1 MPKPIDSAADRQESG
16 LSSKQHHHH
25 HHHQHKH
32 ASTVKSLYGTSDAA
46 ESSVSVVKLDDSND
60 HVLTVLHSE
69 DLQYP
74 DVEAL
79 VAGLNPQRAQDILMS
94 YRILSTLSQYLEETD
109 SWTFCL
115 LNNYDFQNNVRQFD
129 LDVAVVVGKRAE
141 HLLAEI
147 YAWNI
152 SRLKRMVT
160 NFSAYYSDE
169 ATILTV
175 LVFRVVSKYS
185 DLEFTLQLALSRATL
200 VKIHYEMAGLFAKL
214 PGGAESTQ
222 KDAGSTSRHNE
233 LVMAYR
239 HFVSQLLE
247 EIETTPFESV
257 QQELFQVVHDLK
269 SMFSKFSDSQMLK
282 SLESDSPNR
291 DDTFFDLSSSMASLS
306 QSTGRLPS
314 LAEEWQGSSHNRTMS
329 GSTTFSAMPSTKS
342 TTFSTMPSMKSSLSE
357 ELPSMMHAFEMAR
370 HREEHVQSHQPRQAM
385 SQSVDLA
392 IHPQPPATSLSGQTT
407 PPDTPGRG
415 ASHAPSEMYMTPGTN
430 SMTSSSII
438 SSPPSSISTAPV
450 RTQKWTAAPAPFKP
464 ASVAGSSSALV
475 KSGPDTGAM
484 NVKMI
489 CNRMMI
495 EVNGKFIDMQDWA
508 TSINSHAPQPAVTTA
523 SIPAVKPQSSSAPP
537 PPSQPAANAVAAP
550 SSYGLGT
557 ILQPWLRP
565 DAKAVT
571 PPQYSDDELESS
583 DQASFSKSAETTKST
598 ASKPGLAKPSSD
610 SPLALLRDGSLPGS
624 FRKPTRPLASGS
636 APTDGSAAAAGG
648 SIPASSV
655 SAAINSSSWIKGVI
669 GQAESQFGK
678 NYTTAMDFQGN

>member
-1 MPKPIDSAADRQESG
+1 MPKPTDSPADRQESG
-16 LSSKQHHHH
+16 LSSKQHQQHH

-32 ASTVKSLYGTSDAA
+32 ASSAKSLYKTCDAA

-79 VAGLNPQRAQDILMS
+79 VVGLNPQRAQDILMS

-152 SRLKRMVT
+152 PRLKRMVT

-175 LVFRVVSKYS
+175 LVFRIVSKYS

-239 HFVSQLLE
+239 HFVSQLLD

-291 DDTFFDLSSSMASLS
+291 DDTFFDLSSSTASLS

-314 LAEEWQGSSHNRTMS
+314 LAEEWQGSSHNRSMS

-342 TTFSTMPSMKSSLSE
+342 ATFSNMPSMKSSLSE
-357 ELPSMMHAFEMAR
+357 ELPAMMQAFEIAR
-370 HREEHVQSHQPRQAM
+370 HREEHVQLHQPRQAM
-385 SQSVDLA
+385 SRSLDLGM
-392 IHPQPPATSLSGQTT
+392 HPPPPATALSGQTT
-407 PPDTPGRG
+407 PPDTPGRS

-438 SSPPSSISTAPV
+438 SSPPSSISTAPA

-475 KSGPDTGAM
+475 KSVPDTGAM

-508 TSINSHAPQPAVTTA
+508 TSVNSHAPQPAMTTP
-523 SIPAVKPQSSSAPP
+523 IPAVKPKSSSPP
-537 PPSQPAANAVAAP
+537 PPQPAANAVAAP

-565 DAKAVT
+565 ASKAVT
-571 PPQYSDDELESS
+571 PPQTSDDELESS
-583 DQASFSKSAETTKST
+583 DQAESSNPAESSKSAP
-598 ASKPGLAKPSSD
+598 KPVPAKPSSN
-610 SPLALLRDGSLPGS
+610 SPLALLRDSSLQGS
-624 FRKPTRPLASGS
+624 FRKPAGPMASGS
-636 APTDGSAAAAGG
+636 APTAATAAGVASG
-648 SIPASSV
+648 VSMPTSSV
-655 SAAINSSSWIKGVI
+655 SAAMNSSSWIKGVI

-678 NYTTAMDFQGN
+678 NYTTTMDFQGN